1 MTLPPLISCFAVL
14 ALLTDAAPA
23 QAVKLPAIFRDHMV
37 LQRDVSVPVWG
48 QADAGSEVT
57 VRFAGQSKTAI
68 ADAKG
73 RWEVRLDPIS
83 ANNEPREMRIGNS
96 VLRDVLV
103 GEVWLCSG
111 QSNMRWIVGHVDKF
125 PGVEGAEEEIA
136 RSERPELRLFS
147 DDGEEVWQQRGWQR

>member
-1 MTLPPLISCFAVL
+1 
-14 ALLTDAAPA
+14 
-23 QAVKLPAIFRDHMV
+23 
-37 LQRDVSVPVWG
+37 
-48 QADAGSEVT
+48 
-57 VRFAGQSKTAI
+57 
-68 ADAKG
+68 
-73 RWEVRLDPIS
+73 
-83 ANNEPREMRIGNS
+83 MRIGNS

-147 DDGEEVWQQRGWQR
+147 DDGEEVWQQRGWQRASGERVARFSATAYFFGRELHKAQATPVGLINSSWGGTPIEAWTFDGITWAPLPCRSISSRSSCTSAAERTNESAT